1 MKNLFFILVVTLA
14 WVLSLVN
21 TSGLGM
27 TYDAPEK
34 TNMLIILWLIV
45 LMVIKGNFN
54 KAIRANG
61 QLAFFTILSFVVIPL
76 LTAGSWE
83 GVSYLMMVP
92 LVYCFSELKVT
103 ARAMLLSGYIVAG
116 LGLFILLVYTR
127 TEILSGW
134 NDNHISMIGL
144 FSYIFYSIS
153 FYGNMTGRKLTIGLV
168 ISLLYISLLN
178 MTHSRS
184 GIIFITLSI
193 VLAYKGDWFRW
204 ILRKRNFVI
213 IALNIPLIIS
223 LICILFPNLFIIQYF
238 EEWSMKNFGKSAL
251 NGRDTLWMES
261 YERLFDTYLLGE
273 GEFLINHHN
282 SAVAII
288 SVFGVIGYICWYML
302 FTKPISMMRQYFRD
316 DLMVGFLSSFFLIFW
331 QQSFELGF
339 VHSSPNMI
347 PYMILGL
354 GIAHARGLQKRHL
367 QNLRVLNSV
376 KERPSFVES
385 TYLSDNHIYVKD
397 KYHYTSI

>member
-27 TYDAPEK
+27 TYDTPGK
-34 TNMLIILWLIV
+34 TNMLILLWLIV
-45 LMVIKGNFN
+45 LLAMKGNFS
-54 KAIRANG
+54 KTIRANG

-83 GVSYLMMVP
+83 GLSYLMMVP

-103 ARAMLLSGYIVAG
+103 ARAMRLSGYVVAG
-116 LGLFILLVYTR
+116 LGLFILFVYTR
-127 TEILSGW
+127 TDILSGW

-144 FSYIFYSIS
+144 FSYIYYSIS
-153 FYGNMTGRKLTIGLV
+153 LYGNMTGRKLTIGLV

-178 MTHSRS
+178 MTDSRS
-184 GIIFITLSI
+184 GIIFIVLSI

-204 ILRKRNFVI
+204 ILRKRNFVV

-223 LICILFPNLFIIQYF
+223 LICILFPNLFIFQLF

-251 NGRDTLWMES
+251 NGRDILWMES
-261 YERLFDTYLLGE
+261 YERLFETYLLGE
-273 GEFLINHHN
+273 GEILVNHHN
-282 SAVAII
+282 SAVAVI
-288 SVFGVIGYICWYML
+288 SVFGVVGYICWYKL
-302 FTKPISMMRQYFRD
+302 FAKPISMMRQYFRD
-316 DLMVGFLSSFFLIFW
+316 DLMIGFLSSFFLIFW

-347 PYMILGL
+347 PYIILGL
-354 GIAHARGLQKRHL
+354 GIARARGIYQRQQGLSA
-367 QNLRVLNSV
+367 LRRLN
-376 KERPSFVES
+376 EQPSLIEPF
-385 TYLSDNHIYVKD
+385 YLSEKQ
-397 KYHYTSI
+397 

>member
-1 MKNLFFILVVTLA
+1 VTLV
-14 WVLSLVN
+14 WVLSLLN
-21 TSGLGM
+21 TSGLGI
-27 TYDAPEK
+27 TYDTPGK
-34 TNMLIILWLIV
+34 TNILILSWLIV
-45 LMVIKGNFN
+45 LMIMKGNFN
-54 KAIRANG
+54 KNIRTNRR
-61 QLAFFTILSFVVIPL
+61 LTFFTLLSFGIIPWL
-76 LTAGSWE
+76 NVGSCE
-83 GVSYLMMVP
+83 GFSYLMMVP

-134 NDNHISMIGL
+134 NYNHISMIGL
-144 FSYIFYSIS
+144 FSYIYYSIS
-153 FYGNMTGRKLTIGLV
+153 LYGNMTGRKLTIGLV

-178 MTHSRS
+178 MTDSRS
-184 GIIFITLSI
+184 GIIFIILSI

-204 ILRKRNFVI
+204 IPSKRNFVI

-238 EEWSMKNFGKSAL
+238 DEWSMKNFGKSAL

-261 YERLFDTYLLGE
+261 YKRLFDTYLLGE
-273 GEFLINHHN
+273 GEILVNYHN

-288 SVFGVIGYICWYML
+288 SVFGVIGYICWYKL
-302 FTKPISMMRQYFRD
+302 FEKPIKIMRQYIKD
-316 DLMVGFLSSFFLIFW
+316 DLMFGFLSSFFLIFW

-354 GIAHARGLQKRHL
+354 GIAHARGMQKRHL

-376 KERPSFVES
+376 KERPSFVEP

>member
-1 MKNLFFILVVTLA
+1 MRNLFFMSVVTLA
-14 WVLSLVN
+14 WVFSLVN
-21 TSGLGM
+21 TSGLGI
-27 TYDAPEK
+27 TYDTPGK
-34 TNMLIILWLIV
+34 TIMLILLWLIV
-45 LMVIKGNFN
+45 LLAMKDNFN
-54 KAIRANG
+54 KAIRTNG
-61 QLAFFTILSFVVIPL
+61 QLAFFIILSFVVIPL

-83 GVSYLMMVP
+83 GLSYLMMVP

-103 ARAMLLSGYIVAG
+103 ARVMRLSGYIVAG

-144 FSYIFYSIS
+144 FSYIYYSIS
-153 FYGNMTGRKLTIGLV
+153 LYGNMTGRKLTIGLV
-168 ISLLYISLLN
+168 ISLLYIYMLN
-178 MTHSRS
+178 MTDSRS

-204 ILRKRNFVI
+204 ILKKRIFVV
-213 IALNIPLIIS
+213 IALNIPLIVS
-223 LICILFPNLFIIQYF
+223 LICILFPNLFIFQYF

-251 NGRDTLWMES
+251 NGRDILWKES
-261 YERLFDTYLLGE
+261 YERLIETYLLGG

-282 SAVAII
+282 SAVAVI

-302 FTKPISMMRQYFRD
+302 FAKPISMMRQYFRD
-316 DLMVGFLSSFFLIFW
+316 DLMIGFLSSFFLIFW

-354 GIAHARGLQKRHL
+354 GIARARGIHKWQLQRWSA
-367 QNLRVLNSV
+367 LRRLN
-376 KERPSFVES
+376 EQPPLIEPF
-385 TYLSDNHIYVKD
+385 YLSEKQ
-397 KYHYTSI
+397 